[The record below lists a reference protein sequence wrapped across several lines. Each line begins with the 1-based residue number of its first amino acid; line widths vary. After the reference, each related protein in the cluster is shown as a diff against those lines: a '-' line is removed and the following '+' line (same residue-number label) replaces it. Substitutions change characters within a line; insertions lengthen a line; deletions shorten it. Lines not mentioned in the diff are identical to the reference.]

1 MSRGAARLSHKVNYT
16 VARNRMHSETAH
28 QLLYTYINLRLLN
41 KCSKGMED
49 FLTGAIAGC
58 DDENE
63 ETTVI
68 TACDDPVV
76 EEAEEL
82 VDEDVVP
89 VDLEDLEYVY

>member
-1 MSRGAARLSHKVNYT
+1 
-16 VARNRMHSETAH
+16 
-28 QLLYTYINLRLLN
+28 
-41 KCSKGMED
+41 MED